1 MGMNIV
7 IAGAGDMGYHL
18 AEQLSYD
25 NKDITLI
32 DTDREVLEYVAS
44 KLDVLTVQGD
54 STSFEVLQQ
63 ANVDRAS
70 MVLAVTTSE
79 KTNIVTAV
87 LAKQLGA
94 KRVMARVRN
103 HSYLNPENVNY
114 FNNLGIDNLIS
125 PTMLCSREIF
135 NMIENSSFTE
145 VFDFG
150 GGKLNIV
157 GITLD
162 QSNPLVNQR
171 IMDTKTN
178 PIFEDIRI
186 IAILRDQKTIIPRG
200 STIIRNNDH
209 VFFISNKKNT
219 ESIMEVLGQK
229 KVVIKNVMIIGG
241 DDIALTTA
249 LRLEDHFRVTLVNK
263 DKERC
268 KWLAE
273 NLKNTLV
280 INGDYKNIEL
290 LVEEGLEQMDA
301 FLALTESSETNII
314 TSLTAK
320 NHGVYKTIA
329 HVDTREYIHISHS
342 IGVDSLINKKLV
354 AANEISRYLKKG
366 TVDAVSGIY
375 GVDAEFIQYSV
386 SKINR
391 LIKKP
396 LRELHF
402 PDSAIVAGVIR
413 GEEVFIPDGDFILQ
427 MDDKAIVL
435 ALPEA
440 KMSLEKLFH

>member
-32 DTDREVLEYVAS
+32 DTDREVLDYVSS

-54 STSFEVLQQ
+54 ATSFEVLQK
-63 ANVDRAS
+63 ANVSRAS

-103 HSYLNPENVNY
+103 HSYLSEENMPY
-114 FNNLGIDNLIS
+114 FKNLGIDNLIS
-125 PTMLCSREIF
+125 PTMLCSREIY

-162 QSNPLVNQR
+162 QTNPLVNQR
-171 IMDTKTN
+171 IMDTKSN

-186 IAILRDQKTIIPRG
+186 IAIVRDQKTIIPKG
-200 STIIRNNDH
+200 NTIIRNNDH

-219 ESIMEVLGQK
+219 ESILEVLGQE

-241 DDIALTTA
+241 DDMAVTTA
-249 LRLEDHFRVTLVNK
+249 LRLQDKFRVTLVNR

-273 NLKNTLV
+273 HLHNTLI
-280 INGDYKNIEL
+280 INGDYKNVEL
-290 LVEEGLEQMDA
+290 LIEEGLEQMDA

-314 TSLTAK
+314 ASLTAK

-354 AANEISRYLKKG
+354 AANEISRFLKKG
-366 TVDAVSGIY
+366 TVDAISGIY

-386 SKINR
+386 NKVNR
-391 LIKKP
+391 LTKHP
-396 LRELHF
+396 LKEMHF
-402 PDSAIVAGVIR
+402 PDTAIVAGVIR
-413 GEEVFIPDGDFILQ
+413 GDEVYIPDGDFQLQ
-427 MDDKAIVL
+427 IDDKAIVL

-440 KMSLEKLFH
+440 RNLLEKIFH

>member
-63 ANVDRAS
+63 ANVERAS
-70 MVLAVTTSE
+70 MVLCVTTSE

-229 KVVIKNVMIIGG
+229 KVTIKNVMIIGG
-241 DDIALTTA
+241 DDMALTTA

-273 NLKNTLV
+273 NLSNTLV

-386 SKINR
+386 CKTNR
-391 LIKKP
+391 LVKKP

-413 GEEVFIPDGDFILQ
+413 GDKVFIPDGDFLLQ

-440 KMSLEKLFH
+440 KLPLEKLFH

>member
-18 AEQLSYD
+18 AEQLSFD

-32 DTDREVLEYVAS
+32 DTERDVLDYVAS
-44 KLDVLTVQGD
+44 KLDVLTIQGD
-54 STSFEVLQQ
+54 ATSIETLQQ
-63 ANVDRAS
+63 ANVEKAS

-103 HSYLNPENVNY
+103 HSYLHEENLPY

-125 PTMLCSREIF
+125 PTMLCSREIY

-157 GITLD
+157 GFTLD
-162 QSNPLVNQR
+162 QFSPLVNQR
-171 IMDTKTN
+171 IMDTKSDLTY
-178 PIFEDIRI
+178 EDIRI
-186 IAILRDQKTIIPRG
+186 IAIVRDQKTLIPRG

-219 ESIMEVLGQK
+219 ETIQEVLGQK
-229 KVVIKNVMIIGG
+229 RVKIKNIMIIGG
-241 DDIALTTA
+241 DDMAVTTA
-249 LRLEDHFRVTLVNK
+249 IKLQDKYRVTLVNK

-273 NLKNTLV
+273 HLPDTLV
-280 INGDYKNIEL
+280 INGDYRNIEM

-301 FLALTESSETNII
+301 FLALTDSSETNII
-314 TSLTAK
+314 TSLSAK

-366 TVDAVSGIY
+366 TVEAVSGIY
-375 GVDAEFIQYSV
+375 GVDAEFIQYSIC
-386 SKINR
+386 KNNR
-391 LIKKP
+391 LTKDP
-396 LRELHF
+396 LKNLHF
-402 PDSAIVAGVIR
+402 PETAIVAGVIR
-413 GEEVFIPDGDFILQ
+413 GEEVFIPDGDFLLHVN
-427 MDDKAIVL
+427 DKAIVL
-435 ALPEA
+435 ALPQA
-440 KMSLEKLFH
+440 KLALEELFH

>member
-18 AEQLSYD
+18 AEQLTYD
-25 NKDITLI
+25 SKDITLI
-32 DTDREVLEYVAS
+32 DTDGEVLDYVSS

-54 STSFEVLQQ
+54 ATSFEILKR
-63 ANVDRAS
+63 ANVHKAS

-103 HSYLNPENVNY
+103 HSYLSPENLQY
-114 FNNLGIDNLIS
+114 FKNLGIDNLIS

-145 VFDFG
+145 VFDFE

-157 GITLD
+157 GVTLD

-209 VFFISNKKNT
+209 VFFVSNKKNT
-219 ESIMEVLGQK
+219 KSILEILGQE

-241 DDIALTTA
+241 DDMAVTTA
-249 LRLEDHFRVTLVNK
+249 IRLQDRFRVTLINK

-273 NLKNTLV
+273 NLPNTLV

-290 LVEEGLEQMDA
+290 LIEEGLEQMDA

-314 TSLTAK
+314 TSLSAK

-354 AANEISRYLKKG
+354 AANEISRFLKKG
-366 TVDAVSGIY
+366 TVEAVSGIY

-386 SKINR
+386 CKVNR
-391 LIKKP
+391 LTKKP
-396 LRELHF
+396 LKDLHF

-413 GEEVFIPDGDFILQ
+413 GDQVFIPDGDFQLNLN
-427 MDDKAIVL
+427 DKAIVL

-440 KMSLEKLFH
+440 KSPLENLFH

>member
-1 MGMNIV
+1 MHIV

-18 AEQLSYD
+18 AEQLSFD

-32 DTDREVLEYVAS
+32 DTEREVLDYVAS
-44 KLDVLTVQGD
+44 KLDVMTIEGD
-54 STSFEVLQQ
+54 ATSIDILQQ
-63 ANVDRAS
+63 ANVGRAS

-103 HSYLNPENVNY
+103 HSYLNEENIPY

-150 GGKLNIV
+150 SGKLNIV

-162 QSNPLVNQR
+162 QFSPLVNQR
-171 IMDTKTN
+171 IMDTKSD
-178 PIFEDIRI
+178 PIYEDIRI
-186 IAILRDQKTIIPRG
+186 IALVRDQKTLIPRG

-219 ESIMEVLGQK
+219 ETIQEVLGQK
-229 KVVIKNVMIIGG
+229 KVRIKNIMIIGG
-241 DDIALTTA
+241 DDMAVTTA
-249 LRLEDHFRVTLVNK
+249 IKLQDKYRVTLVNK

-273 NLKNTLV
+273 NLPDTLV
-280 INGDYKNIEL
+280 INGDYKNIEM

-314 TSLTAK
+314 TSLSAK

-366 TVDAVSGIY
+366 TVEAVSGIY

-386 SKINR
+386 NKNNR
-391 LIKKP
+391 LTKYP

-402 PDSAIVAGVIR
+402 PESAIVAGVIR
-413 GEEVFIPDGDFILQ
+413 GNEVFIPDGDFLLHLN
-427 MDDKAIVL
+427 DKAIVL

-440 KMSLEKLFH
+440 KLSLEKLFH

>member
-1 MGMNIV
+1 MGMSIV

-18 AEQLSYD
+18 AERLSFD

-32 DTDREVLEYVAS
+32 DTERDVLDYAAS
-44 KLDVLTVQGD
+44 KLDVLTIQGD
-54 STSFEVLQQ
+54 ATSLDVLQQ
-63 ANVDRAS
+63 ANVDQAH

-103 HSYLNPENVNY
+103 HTYLKEENLSY
-114 FNNLGIDNLIS
+114 FRNLGIDNLIS

-135 NMIENSSFTE
+135 NMIENSNFTE

-157 GITLD
+157 GVTLD
-162 QSNPLVNQR
+162 QYNPLVNQR
-171 IMDTKTN
+171 IMDTKSN
-178 PIFEDIRI
+178 PIYEDIRI
-186 IAILRDQKTIIPRG
+186 IAIVRDQKTIIPRG
-200 STIIRNNDH
+200 NTIMRNNDH
-209 VFFISNKKNT
+209 AYFISYKKNS
-219 ESIMEVLGQK
+219 ESIIEALGQE
-229 KVVIKNVMIIGG
+229 KVKIKNIMIIGG
-241 DDIALTTA
+241 DDMAVTTA
-249 LRLEDHFRVTLVNK
+249 IKLQDKYRVTLVNK
-263 DKERC
+263 EKERC

-273 NLKNTLV
+273 HLPNTLV
-280 INGDYKNIEL
+280 INGDYKNIEM

-314 TSLTAK
+314 TSLSAK

-386 SKINR
+386 CKTNR
-391 LIKKP
+391 LTKHPI
-396 LRELHF
+396 RELHF
-402 PDSAIVAGVIR
+402 PETALVAGVIR
-413 GEEVFIPDGDFILQ
+413 GEEVYIPDGDFRLQ
-427 MDDKAIVL
+427 IGDKAIVF

-440 KMSLEKLFH
+440 KISLEKLFH

>member
-18 AEQLSYD
+18 AEQLSFD

-32 DTDREVLEYVAS
+32 DTDREVLDYVSS

-54 STSFEVLQQ
+54 ATSFEVLKR
-63 ANVDRAS
+63 ANVNRAS
-70 MVLAVTTSE
+70 MVLCVTTSE

-103 HSYLNPENVNY
+103 HSYMDSENLSY
-114 FNNLGIDNLIS
+114 FQNLGIDNLIS
-125 PTMLCSREIF
+125 PTMLCSKHIF

-145 VFDFG
+145 VFDFE

-171 IMDTKTN
+171 IMDTKSN
-178 PIFEDIRI
+178 PIFEDIRV

-219 ESIMEVLGQK
+219 QTIMEVLGQVK
-229 KVVIKNVMIIGG
+229 HTIKNVMIIGG
-241 DDIALTTA
+241 DDMALTTA
-249 LRLEDHFRVTLVNK
+249 LRLEDHFRVTLINK

-273 NLKNTLV
+273 NLKSSLV
-280 INGDYKNIEL
+280 INGDYKNVEL
-290 LVEEGLEQMDA
+290 LIEEGLEQMDA

-314 TSLTAK
+314 ASLTAK

-354 AANEISRYLKKG
+354 AANEISRFLKKG
-366 TVDAVSGIY
+366 TVEAVSGIY

-386 SKINR
+386 CKNNR
-391 LIKKP
+391 LVKNP

-413 GEEVFIPDGDFILQ
+413 GEQVFIPDGDFQL
-427 MDDKAIVL
+427 DLNDKAIVL

-440 KMSLEKLFH
+440 KNALEKLFH

>member
-1 MGMNIV
+1 MNIV

-32 DTDREVLEYVAS
+32 DTDREVLDYVSS

-54 STSFEVLQQ
+54 ATSFEVLQK
-63 ANVDRAS
+63 ANVSRAS

-103 HSYLNPENVNY
+103 HSYLSEENMPY
-114 FNNLGIDNLIS
+114 FKNLGIDNLIS
-125 PTMLCSREIF
+125 PTMLCSREIY

-162 QSNPLVNQR
+162 QTNPMVNQR
-171 IMDTKTN
+171 ILDTKSN

-186 IAILRDQKTIIPRG
+186 IAIVRDQKTIIPRG
-200 STIIRNNDH
+200 NTIIRNNDH

-219 ESIMEVLGQK
+219 ESILEVLGQE
-229 KVVIKNVMIIGG
+229 KVTIKNVMIIGG
-241 DDIALTTA
+241 DDMAVTTA
-249 LRLEDHFRVTLVNK
+249 LRLQDKFRVTLINK

-273 NLKNTLV
+273 HLHNTLV
-280 INGDYKNIEL
+280 INGDYKNVEL
-290 LVEEGLEQMDA
+290 LIEEGLEQMDA

-354 AANEISRYLKKG
+354 AANEISRFLKKG
-366 TVDAVSGIY
+366 TVDAISGIY

-386 SKINR
+386 TKVNR
-391 LIKKP
+391 LTKFP
-396 LRELHF
+396 LKDMHF
-402 PDSAIVAGVIR
+402 PDTAIVAGVIR
-413 GEEVFIPDGDFILQ
+413 GDEVFIPDGDFQLHV
-427 MDDKAIVL
+427 DDKAIVL

-440 KMSLEKLFH
+440 RNALEKLFH

>member
-32 DTDREVLEYVAS
+32 DTDREVLDYVAS

-54 STSFEVLQQ
+54 ATSFEILKR
-63 ANVDRAS
+63 ANVNRAS

-103 HSYLNPENVNY
+103 HSYMDSENLSY
-114 FNNLGIDNLIS
+114 FQNLGIDNLIS
-125 PTMLCSREIF
+125 PTMLCSKHIF

-145 VFDFG
+145 VFDFE

-171 IMDTKTN
+171 IMDTKSN

-200 STIIRNNDH
+200 GTIIRNNDH

-219 ESIMEVLGQK
+219 QTIMEVLGQVK
-229 KVVIKNVMIIGG
+229 HTIKNVMIIGG
-241 DDIALTTA
+241 DDMALTTA
-249 LRLEDHFRVTLVNK
+249 LRLEDHFRVTLINK

-273 NLKNTLV
+273 NLKSSLV
-280 INGDYKNIEL
+280 INGDYKNVEL
-290 LVEEGLEQMDA
+290 LIEEGLEQMDA

-314 TSLTAK
+314 ASLTAK

-354 AANEISRYLKKG
+354 AANEISRFLKKG
-366 TVDAVSGIY
+366 TVEAVSGIY

-386 SKINR
+386 CKNNR
-391 LIKKP
+391 LVKKP

-413 GEEVFIPDGDFILQ
+413 GEKVFIPDGDFQL
-427 MDDKAIVL
+427 DLNDKAIVL

-440 KMSLEKLFH
+440 KTALEKLFH

>member
-1 MGMNIV
+1 MGMHIV

-18 AEQLSYD
+18 AEQLSYE

-32 DTDREVLEYVAS
+32 DTEREVLDYVSS
-44 KLDVLTVQGD
+44 KLDVLTVMGD
-54 STSFEVLQQ
+54 ATSLEILKR
-63 ANVDRAS
+63 ANVENAS

-79 KTNIVTAV
+79 KTNIVAAV

-103 HSYLNPENVNY
+103 HSYLNEENLPY
-114 FNNLGIDNLIS
+114 FHNLGIDNLIS

-157 GITLD
+157 GVTLD

-171 IMDTKTN
+171 IMDMKSN

-186 IAILRDQKTIIPRG
+186 IAILRDQKTMIPRG
-200 STIIRNNDH
+200 STIIRNHDH
-209 VFFISNKKNT
+209 VFFISNKQHT
-219 ESIMEVLGQK
+219 ETILELIGQEK
-229 KVVIKNVMIIGG
+229 KVIRNVMIIGG
-241 DDIALTTA
+241 DDMALTTA
-249 LRLEDHFRVTLVNK
+249 LKLENKYRVTLVNK

-273 NLKNTLV
+273 NLPNTLV
-280 INGDYKNIEL
+280 INGDFKNVEL

-301 FLALTESSETNII
+301 FLALTDSSETNII

-366 TVDAVSGIY
+366 SVDAVSGIY

-386 SKINR
+386 TKNNR
-391 LIKKP
+391 LTKFP
-396 LRELHF
+396 LKELHF
-402 PDSAIVAGVIR
+402 PDTAIVAGVIR
-413 GEEVFIPDGDFILQ
+413 GEDVFIPDGEFQLQ
-427 MDDKAIVL
+427 MEDKAIVL

-440 KMSLEKLFH
+440 KNSLEKLFH

>member
-63 ANVDRAS
+63 ANVARAS

-162 QSNPLVNQR
+162 QYNPLVNQR

-219 ESIMEVLGQK
+219 ESIVEVLGQK

-241 DDIALTTA
+241 DDMALTTA

-354 AANEISRYLKKG
+354 AANEISRFLKKG

-413 GEEVFIPDGDFILQ
+413 GEQVFIPDGDFMLQ

-440 KMSLEKLFH
+440 KMPLEKLFH

>member
-1 MGMNIV
+1 
-7 IAGAGDMGYHL
+7 MGYHL

-63 ANVDRAS
+63 ANVEHAN

-103 HSYLNPENVNY
+103 HSYLDPENVNY
-114 FNNLGIDNLIS
+114 FKNLGIDNLIS

-162 QSNPLVNQR
+162 QYNPLVNQR

-229 KVVIKNVMIIGG
+229 KVIIKNVMIIGG
-241 DDIALTTA
+241 DDMALTTA

-301 FLALTESSETNII
+301 FLALTDSSETNII

-366 TVDAVSGIY
+366 TVEAVSGIY

-386 SKINR
+386 CKMNR

-413 GEEVFIPDGDFILQ
+413 GEQVFIPDGDFMLQ

-440 KMSLEKLFH
+440 KVSLEKLFH

>member
-1 MGMNIV
+1 MGMKIV

-18 AEQLSYD
+18 ATQLSYD
-25 NKDITLI
+25 NKDIILI
-32 DTDREVLEYVAS
+32 DTDREVLDYVSS

-54 STSFEVLQQ
+54 ATAFEVLQR
-63 ANVDRAS
+63 ANVEDAS

-79 KTNIVTAV
+79 KTNIVTAL

-103 HSYLNPENVNY
+103 HSYLDPENLKL

-135 NMIENSSFTE
+135 NMIENSSFNE
-145 VFDFG
+145 IFDFG

-157 GITLD
+157 GVTLD

-171 IMDTKTN
+171 IMDTKSN
-178 PIFEDIRI
+178 PIFDDIRI

-200 STIIRNNDH
+200 STIIRNMDH
-209 VFFISNKKNT
+209 VFFVSIKKNT
-219 ESIMEVLGQK
+219 ENILEVLGQV
-229 KVVIKNVMIIGG
+229 KVKVKNIMIIGG
-241 DDIALTTA
+241 DDMALSTA
-249 LRLEDHFRVTLVNK
+249 LRLEDKYRVTLVNK

-273 NLKNTLV
+273 TLKNSLV

-290 LVEEGLEQMDA
+290 LIEEGLEQMDA
-301 FLALTESSETNII
+301 FIALTESSETNII
-314 TSLTAK
+314 TSLSAK

-366 TVDAVSGIY
+366 SVDAVSGIY
-375 GVDAEFIQYSV
+375 GVDAEFIQYSI
-386 SKINR
+386 SKNNR
-391 LIKKP
+391 VIKNP
-396 LRELHF
+396 LKDLHF
-402 PDSAIVAGVIR
+402 PEAAIIAGVIR
-413 GEEVFIPDGDFILQ
+413 GEEVLIPDGNFQLAL
-427 MDDKAIVL
+427 DDKAIVFT
-435 ALPEA
+435 LPEA
-440 KMSLEKLFH
+440 KYALEKIFH

>member
-1 MGMNIV
+1 M

-32 DTDREVLEYVAS
+32 DTDREVLDYVSS
-44 KLDVLTVQGD
+44 KLDVFTVQGD
-54 STSFEVLQQ
+54 ATAFEVLKR
-63 ANVDRAS
+63 ANVNRAS
-70 MVLAVTTSE
+70 MVLCVTTSE

-103 HSYLNPENVNY
+103 HSYLDPENLSY
-114 FNNLGIDNLIS
+114 FKNLGIDNLIS
-125 PTMLCSREIF
+125 PTMLCSKHIF

-145 VFDFG
+145 VFDFE

-171 IMDTKTN
+171 IMDTKSN
-178 PIFEDIRI
+178 PIFDDIRI

-200 STIIRNNDH
+200 STIIRNSDH
-209 VFFISNKKNT
+209 VFFISSKKNT
-219 ESIMEVLGQK
+219 QSIMEVLGQVK
-229 KVVIKNVMIIGG
+229 HTIKNVMIIGG
-241 DDIALTTA
+241 DDMALTTA
-249 LRLEDHFRVTLVNK
+249 LRLEDHFRVTLINK

-273 NLKNTLV
+273 NLKNSLV
-280 INGDYKNIEL
+280 INGDYKNVEL
-290 LVEEGLEQMDA
+290 LIEEGLEQMDA

-314 TSLTAK
+314 ASLTAK

-354 AANEISRYLKKG
+354 AANEISRFLKKG
-366 TVDAVSGIY
+366 SVEAVSGIY

-386 SKINR
+386 CKNNR
-391 LIKKP
+391 LIKKT
-396 LRELHF
+396 LQELYF
-402 PDSAIVAGVIR
+402 PDTAIVAGVIR
-413 GEEVFIPDGDFILQ
+413 GDKVFIPDGDFQLELN
-427 MDDKAIVL
+427 DKAIVL

-440 KMSLEKLFH
+440 KTALEKLFH

>member
-1 MGMNIV
+1 MHIV

-25 NKDITLI
+25 NKDITLV
-32 DTDREVLEYVAS
+32 DTEREVLDYVSS
-44 KLDVLTVQGD
+44 KLDVLTVLGD
-54 STSFEVLQQ
+54 ATSIEVLQR
-63 ANVDRAS
+63 ANVTNAS

-79 KTNIVTAV
+79 KTNIVSAV

-103 HSYLNPENVNY
+103 HSYLIPENLTY
-114 FNNLGIDNLIS
+114 FQNLGIDNLIS
-125 PTMLCSREIF
+125 PTMLCSKEIF
-135 NMIENSSFTE
+135 NMIQNSSFTE
-145 VFDFG
+145 VFDFE

-157 GITLD
+157 GVTLD
-162 QSNPLVNQR
+162 QTNPLVNQR
-171 IMDTKTN
+171 IMDMKLN
-178 PIFEDIRI
+178 PIFDDIRI

-209 VFFISNKKNT
+209 VFFISNKKHT
-219 ESIMEVLGQK
+219 GSILDLIGQEK
-229 KVVIKNVMIIGG
+229 RDIKNIMIIGG
-241 DDIALTTA
+241 DDMALTTA
-249 LRLEDHFRVTLVNK
+249 LKLEDHFRVTLVNK

-273 NLKNTLV
+273 NLPNTLI

-290 LVEEGLEQMDA
+290 LIEEGLEQMDA

-354 AANEISRYLKKG
+354 AANEVSRYLRKG
-366 TVDAVSGIY
+366 TVEAVSGIY

-386 SKINR
+386 CKNNR
-391 LIKKP
+391 LTKYALKD
-396 LRELHF
+396 LHF
-402 PDSAIVAGVIR
+402 PDTAIVAGVIR
-413 GEEVFIPDGDFILQ
+413 GEEVYIPDGDFQLQ
-427 MDDKAIVL
+427 MNDKAIVL
-435 ALPEA
+435 ALPQA
-440 KMSLEKLFH
+440 KNSLEKLFH

>member
-32 DTDREVLEYVAS
+32 DTDREVLDYVSS

-54 STSFEVLQQ
+54 ATSFEVLKR
-63 ANVDRAS
+63 ANANRAS
-70 MVLAVTTSE
+70 MVLCVTTSE

-103 HSYLNPENVNY
+103 HSYMEAENLAY
-114 FNNLGIDNLIS
+114 FQNLGIDNLIS
-125 PTMLCSREIF
+125 PTMLCSKHIF

-145 VFDFG
+145 VFDFE

-171 IMDTKTN
+171 IMDTKSN

-219 ESIMEVLGQK
+219 QTIMEVLGQVK
-229 KVVIKNVMIIGG
+229 HTVKNVMIIGG
-241 DDIALTTA
+241 DDMALTTA
-249 LRLEDHFRVTLVNK
+249 LRLENHFRVTLINK

-273 NLKNTLV
+273 NLKNSLV
-280 INGDYKNIEL
+280 INGDYKNVEL
-290 LVEEGLEQMDA
+290 LIEEGLEQMDA

-314 TSLTAK
+314 ASLTAK

-354 AANEISRYLKKG
+354 AANEISRFLKKG
-366 TVDAVSGIY
+366 TVEAVSGIY

-386 SKINR
+386 CKNNR
-391 LIKKP
+391 LIKKS

-413 GEEVFIPDGDFILQ
+413 GEKVFIPDGDFQL
-427 MDDKAIVL
+427 DLNDKAIVL

-440 KMSLEKLFH
+440 KSALEKLFH